1 MLDSKQL
8 ALVYLMEESNK
19 MSSICAKSIHATN
32 KKKITPE
39 IEKQI
44 GIIFN
49 AMKEVVEEFKLNE
62 QNVEKHVFEEVD
74 RRNNEK

>member
-19 MSSICAKSIHATN
+19 MSSLCAKNIHSTN
-32 KKKITPE
+32 KKKLNSD

-44 GIIFN
+44 GSMFN
-49 AMKEVVEEFKLNE
+49 AMKEVADEFKVEE
-62 QNVEKHVFEEVD
+62 QNVEKHLLEEIE
-74 RRNNEK
+74 RRNKER